1 MLKCPAQCDGS
12 PIALCSSK
20 TVTAAPILASF
31 KAVKE
36 PTGPPPTTMTS
47 ATSFINCTLSISNV
61 GLLYKLDASF
71 SAGHGSCAD
80 FAADFQPQQNVV
92 EVFVA

>member
-1 MLKCPAQCDGS
+1 MLKWPAQCDGL
-12 PIALCSSK
+12 PIILCSSK
-20 TVTAAPILASF
+20 TVTAAPNLDSF
-31 KAVKE
+31 RAVKE

-71 SAGHGSCAD
+71 SAGHGSSAD
-80 FAADFQPQQNVV
+80 FSADFQPQQDIV
-92 EVFVA
+92 EVFIP